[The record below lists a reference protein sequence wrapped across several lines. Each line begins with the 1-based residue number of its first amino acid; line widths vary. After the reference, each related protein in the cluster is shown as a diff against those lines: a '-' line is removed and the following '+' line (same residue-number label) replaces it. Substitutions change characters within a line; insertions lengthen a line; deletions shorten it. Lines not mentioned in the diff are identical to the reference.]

1 MAGTGGTDYP
11 RLEYLIMKSTPQTS
25 IVILLPEDRIILQ
38 FRDEHTP
45 SYPLSFTN
53 WGGSVEEGETAVEN
67 ACRELAEELG
77 LEIDPAELIHISND
91 FFKGIPRDIFL
102 LQKDIRLSDLR
113 LGEGAGFVCVPR
125 DAIESIPMND
135 ILKDDIEK
143 LDDYLSYL

>member
-1 MAGTGGTDYP
+1 
-11 RLEYLIMKSTPQTS
+11 MKSTPQTS

-38 FRDEHTP
+38 FRDEHAP

>member
-1 MAGTGGTDYP
+1 MN
-11 RLEYLIMKSTPQTS
+11 STPQTS
-25 IVILLPEDRIILQ
+25 IVILLPEDRMILQ
-38 FRDEHTP
+38 FRDEHAP
-45 SYPLSFTN
+45 SYPLSFAN
-53 WGGSVEEGETAVEN
+53 WGGSVEGRETAVEG

-77 LEIDPAELIHISND
+77 LDIGPAELVHIFNG

-125 DAIESIPMND
+125 GAIESVPMND
-135 ILKDDIEK
+135 ILENDIKK